1 MSRRTFEMHHYQVVL
16 TQIRSGKSDREIAKL
31 GLMGRGKCAGLRAL
45 AHAQGWLSGALPDPH
60 QLHEKLAVGARS
72 AVVSGV
78 ERYRDRVVAWVE
90 DGVFTTTIYAAL
102 KREGFAGSY
111 SAVRRFV
118 QKLPRALNPTV
129 PLDFAPGASCQV
141 DFGAGPALLEVGR
154 RIKTWVFVAVL
165 SYSRVLY
172 AELVRDQSV
181 ATWLG
186 CHRRAFEFFGGIS
199 AQVRIDN
206 AKCAITKACATDPLV
221 QRAYGEFALELG
233 FRIDPC
239 IPHTPEHKGQV
250 ERGVGYV
257 KKSFFPTRTI
267 ESIDEGNRELKR
279 WCREEAGERIHGTT
293 RERPNARFER
303 ERSLLID
310 LPLRWPE
317 LCTYTRAKVHR
328 DCHIQVASAL
338 YSVPWQHIGQ
348 TLSVKLGERLVE
360 VYSSNHA
367 VIAAHLKTARGTR
380 RTDSSHLPESAIAF
394 FSRDREA
401 LSKAATAIG
410 THCEAL
416 MQQLLGDRVVDR
428 LRAAQGVIR
437 LADKHGP
444 KALDA
449 ACKRALTFGFSDYKT
464 VKGILKS
471 GVSGSND
478 SCDFEV
484 SGAAYQG
491 LSRFS
496 PTHH

>member
-1 MSRRTFEMHHYQVVL
+1 MHHYQVVL
-16 TQIRSGKSDREIAKL
+16 TQMRSGKSDREIAKL
-31 GLMGRGKCAGLRAL
+31 GLMGRCKCGELRAIAL
-45 AHAQGWLSGALPDPH
+45 AQGWLNGPLPEARE
-60 QLHEKLAVGARS
+60 LHEKVDVAVQPSVAS
-72 AVVSGV
+72 AV
-78 ERYRDRVVAWVE
+78 ERFRDRVTAWVAE
-90 DGVFTTTIYAAL
+90 GVAATTIFAAL
-102 KREGFAGSY
+102 RREGFAGSY

-129 PLDFAPGASCQV
+129 PLDFPAGASAQV
-141 DFGAGPALLEVGR
+141 DFGAGPALVEEGR
-154 RIKTWVFVAVL
+154 RIKTWVFVMVL
-165 SYSRVLY
+165 SYSRLLY

-186 CHRRAFEFFGGIS
+186 CHRRAFEFFGGIT

-221 QRAYGEFALELG
+221 QRAYAEFALALG

-267 ESIDEGNRELKR
+267 NSIDIGNRELLR

-303 ERSLLID
+303 ERGLLIE
-310 LPLRWPE
+310 LPQRWPE
-317 LCTYTRAKVHR
+317 LCTYTQAKVHR
-328 DCHIQVASAL
+328 DCHVQVQSAL

-360 VYSSNHA
+360 VYDRGYG

-380 RTDSSHLPESAIAF
+380 RTDPLHLPESAQAF
-394 FSRDREA
+394 FARDRQA
-401 LSKAATAIG
+401 LAKAATAIG
-410 THCEAL
+410 KQCAEL
-416 MQQLLGDRVVDR
+416 IQQLLGDRVVDR

-437 LADKHGP
+437 LADKHGAP
-444 KALDA
+444 ALEA
-449 ACKRALTFGFSDYKT
+449 ACARALSFGFYDYRT
-464 VKGILKS
+464 VKGILKNGS
-471 GVSGSND
+471 EGVSD
-478 SCDFEV
+478 SFDFSV
-484 SGAAYQG
+484 SGDAYQG
-491 LSRFS
+491 RSRFA
-496 PTHH
+496 PTRH

>member
-16 TQIRSGKSDREIAKL
+16 TQMRSGKSDRQIAKL
-31 GLMGRGKCAGLRAL
+31 GVMGRCKCGELRLLAL
-45 AHAQGWLSGALPDPH
+45 AHGWLSGPLPEPH
-60 QLHEKLAVGARS
+60 ELHEKLAVSARPAVAS
-72 AVVSGV
+72 AVEGH
-78 ERYRDRVVAWVE
+78 RDRVVAWVE

-129 PLDFAPGASCQV
+129 PLDFAPGVSCQL
-141 DFGAGPALLEVGR
+141 DFGAGPAVIEGGR

-165 SYSRVLY
+165 SYSRLLY

-186 CHRRAFEFFGGIS
+186 CHRRTFEFFGGFP

-221 QRAYGEFALELG
+221 QRAYAEFAMELG

-267 ESIDEGNRELKR
+267 DSIEAGNRELLR

-303 ERSLLID
+303 ERALLIE

-317 LCTYTRAKVHR
+317 LCTYTQAKVHR

-360 VYSSNHA
+360 IYNSGHA

-380 RTDSSHLPESAIAF
+380 RTDPLHLPESAQAF
-394 FSRDREA
+394 FSRDRAA
-401 LSKAATAIG
+401 LGKAAAAIG
-410 THCEAL
+410 AHCLAL

-437 LADKHGP
+437 LADKHGA

-449 ACKRALTFGFSDYKT
+449 ACERALAFGCSDYKT
-464 VKGILKS
+464 VKGILKN
-471 GVSGSND
+471 GVSGLNEAF
-478 SCDFEV
+478 DFEPP
-484 SGAAYQG
+484 GDAYQG
-491 LSRFS
+491 RSRFS